1 MFFPQLNKD
10 KLKKKKKTPVLL
22 LSKGMPIFFKN
33 WRTKKS

>member
-10 KLKKKKKTPVLL
+10 KLKKKKTPVLL